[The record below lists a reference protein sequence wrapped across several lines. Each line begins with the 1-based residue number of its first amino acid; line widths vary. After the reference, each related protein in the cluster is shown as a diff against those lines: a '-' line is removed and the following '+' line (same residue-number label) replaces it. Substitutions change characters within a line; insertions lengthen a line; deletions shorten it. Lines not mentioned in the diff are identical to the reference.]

1 MADKS
6 VAQTVKETVKNRLKE
21 IRSQIGPL
29 VNEEAELTEM
39 APGENI
45 QFSTHTAPEPEP
57 KASPSP
63 KDAPAPA
70 VASKP
75 RRKRSGGT
83 RADQAVAFIEANPNA
98 SASDVA
104 KAMNIKPNYLYR
116 VLGDLE
122 KEGKV
127 VKKGRQYSV
136 PTAA

>member
-1 MADKS
+1 MADNKS

-29 VNEEAELTEM
+29 VKEEAELTVM
-39 APGENI
+39 APGETI
-45 QFSTHTAPEPEP
+45 QFSEHTEESAP
-57 KASPSP
+57 KAASAPRAKSVAAAP
-63 KDAPAPA
+63 K
-70 VASKP
+70 

-104 KAMNIKPNYLYR
+104 KAMDIKPNYLYR

-127 VKKGRQYSV
+127 VKEGRQYSV

>member
-29 VNEEAELTEM
+29 VKEEAELTVM
-39 APGENI
+39 APGESV
-45 QFSTHTAPEPEP
+45 QFSEHTEAEVAPEPTSAP
-57 KASPSP
+57 QVK
-63 KDAPAPA
+63 PAPTA
-70 VASKP
+70 APKP

-104 KAMNIKPNYLYR
+104 KAMDIKPNYLYR

-127 VKKGRQYSV
+127 VKEGRQYSV